1 MLRKALKF
9 NSPLL
14 SKKVFTTLKRALK
27 EDQVQEP
34 VKLKPHSISI
44 IASNRRRLSQGII
57 KSSQFDAKQKP
68 RPEMFDADN
77 FLQRVME
84 RANKVNSI
92 APRGAKPTRIS
103 CLK

>member
-27 EDQVQEP
+27 EDHVQESFKLNP
-34 VKLKPHSISI
+34 VRISI

-68 RPEMFDADN
+68 KPDMFDAEN
-77 FLQRVME
+77 FL
-84 RANKVNSI
+84 
-92 APRGAKPTRIS
+92 
-103 CLK
+103 